1 MTVNSREQ
9 AWKEADKLFPTDYIK
24 DEQASERAG
33 YPIYKSTADG
43 NESWISDLGNRLEV
57 NTIDSTWNKTTNI
70 WIEEPIE
77 EPKKRHTSSHM
88 RHFYSDEWCRDEKAR
103 TQEQLQEIVRKI
115 RESCDVYTIDYFEDY
130 TCTIYRNENLGLR
143 YWVKDEFG
151 HISEIDE
158 ERKH

>member
-1 MTVNSREQ
+1 MTVNSRVQ
-9 AWKEADKLFPTDYIK
+9 AWREADRIFPTDYMK
-24 DEQASERAG
+24 DEQASKKAG
-33 YPIYKSTADG
+33 YDIYKSTADG
-43 NESWISDLGNRLEV
+43 NGSWISDLGNRLEI
-57 NTIDSTWNKTTNI
+57 NLEDGSTTNI
-70 WIEEPIE
+70 WIEEP
-77 EPKKRHTSSHM
+77 KKQRHTSCHM

-103 TQEQLQEIVRKI
+103 NQEQLQEIVRKI